1 MRKPLVIDQSQLE
14 KAGSKAADSGQ
25 PSSSSRLESLNN
37 SSKVIS
43 SSREKWTV
51 PNLQESFDLLD
62 ETERALHEARHYMN
76 DILNGD
82 DLYVEMEMTDVL
94 DAQGHVKDKNTG
106 KLVNSYAGTDM
117 LKLYSQNRKERGII
131 VDGRV

>member
-1 MRKPLVIDQSQLE
+1 
-14 KAGSKAADSGQ
+14 
-25 PSSSSRLESLNN
+25 
-37 SSKVIS
+37 
-43 SSREKWTV
+43 
-51 PNLQESFDLLD
+51 
-62 ETERALHEARHYMN
+62 MN

>member
-14 KAGSKAADSGQ
+14 KAGSKAADTSQSTGSNKLQ
-25 PSSSSRLESLNN
+25 GLNN
-37 SSKVIS
+37 ASKFIS
-43 SSREKWTV
+43 SSREKWSV
-51 PNLQESFDLLD
+51 PNLRENFDLLD

>member
-14 KAGSKAADSGQ
+14 KAGSKAADTSQSTGSNKLQ
-25 PSSSSRLESLNN
+25 GLNN
-37 SSKVIS
+37 ASKVIS
-43 SSREKWTV
+43 SSREKWSV
-51 PNLQESFDLLD
+51 PNLRENFDLLD